1 MCALGLKIGGK
12 IRINGLEF
20 GVLGLECWVL
30 VLGFGLESGVCGLG
44 FSLWSLGCGVWGS
57 GVGVEVLVFE
67 CEGEPAIII
76 PRDDNLRN
84 FDFFY
89 YRGKT

>member
-1 MCALGLKIGGK
+1 MLG
-12 IRINGLEF
+12 
-20 GVLGLECWVL
+20 V
-30 VLGFGLESGVCGLG
+30 GFGIW
-44 FSLWSLGCGVWGS
+44 FGVWGLWF
-57 GVGVEVLVFE
+57 GVEVLVFE

-84 FDFFY
+84 VDFFY